1 MVHNVLFDPPL
12 PEGQRINVGN
22 NIIIE
27 NIDSI
32 YNLAIFKNFFK
43 IYLGFLLAQY
53 ILIYICVPLDD
64 IENRPAICI
73 ISTAYTLIMFVINAL
88 VLPLCSGTI
97 PTVLSLRCLFTSF
110 LLEFIGLVLNVVA
123 VVQCLRAGEMF
134 EIEKERGKI
143 VLKTRVDKYINF
155 FQITSLVFAV
165 LATVCVL
172 ILLIIC
178 EKALEYIANKVDRR
192 VVKRNK
198 EMNVTPESIEE
209 HRYKQDRYYSL
220 NG

>member
-27 NIDSI
+27 SIESI
-32 YNLAIFKNFFK
+32 YNLNIFKKIFK
-43 IYLGFLLAQY
+43 IYLTLLLIQY

-73 ISTAYTLIMFVINAL
+73 ISTIYILIMFVINAS

-97 PTVLSLRCLFTSF
+97 PTILSLRCLFTSF
-110 LLEFIGLVLNVVA
+110 ILEFIGLILNIITVIE
-123 VVQCLRAGEMF
+123 CLKAGEMF

-143 VLKTRVDKYINF
+143 ILKTRVDKYINF
-155 FQITSLVFAV
+155 FHIISLIFSIS
-165 LATVCVL
+165 ATLCVL

-198 EMNVTPESIEE
+198 QLNLTPESIEE
-209 HRYKQDRYYSL
+209 YRLKQDRYYSL
-220 NG
+220 